1 MDHVEKDDS
10 CAESEKEEG
19 NKSKYLSPS
28 DNGEKYV
35 IDGECHLRRVVW
47 YKESL
52 FREIIQN
59 CLNNV
64 GSRYGQCTVVFDG
77 YQDGTSL
84 KNNWHLRRT
93 MKSKMSSGLSINLD
107 HSIGNVIQREF
118 LCNNN
123 YNECLIGML
132 AHILSCDD
140 HSIVQCHGQTDTL
153 NLSTVL
159 DFACL
164 GMASV

>member
-1 MDHVEKDDS
+1 
-10 CAESEKEEG
+10 
-19 NKSKYLSPS
+19 
-28 DNGEKYV
+28 
-35 IDGECHLRRVVW
+35 
-47 YKESL
+47 
-52 FREIIQN
+52 
-59 CLNNV
+59 
-64 GSRYGQCTVVFDG
+64 
-77 YQDGTSL
+77 
-84 KNNWHLRRT
+84 
-93 MKSKMSSGLSINLD
+93 MSSGLSINLD

>member
-19 NKSKYLSPS
+19 DKSKYLSPN

-35 IDGECHLRRVVW
+35 IDGECHLRQVIW

-64 GSRYGQCTVVFDG
+64 GSRYGQCTVVSDS

-84 KNNWHLRRT
+84 KNH
-93 MKSKMSSGLSINLD
+93 
-107 HSIGNVIQREF
+107 
-118 LCNNN
+118 
-123 YNECLIGML
+123 
-132 AHILSCDD
+132 
-140 HSIVQCHGQTDTL
+140 
-153 NLSTVL
+153 
-159 DFACL
+159 
-164 GMASV
+164 